1 MKKYQICGFNF
12 LSTNRDKE
20 TNILTGTK
28 QQSKTDFYIACF
40 DGFSFFEYNNKYYI
54 AKYPKIR
61 KLNSYHK
68 EEIRKF
74 CGGGPKAGE
83 YGLIMGAL
91 GVIVECDSKTY
102 YKHYFSEY
110 IHNLK
115 EKDFKLFQN

>member
-20 TNILTGTK
+20 TNILTDTK

-54 AKYPKIR
+54 AKYPSIR
-61 KLNSYHK
+61 KLNSYYK
-68 EEIRKF
+68 EKICKF

-91 GVIVECDSKTY
+91 GVIIECDSKTY
-102 YKHYFSEY
+102 YKYYFSQY

-115 EKDFKLFQN
+115 KKDFKLFQN